1 MTTPVIDSAEPV
13 YLSSE
18 QLYVGAFV
26 MLDLPWFRHSFTLNS
41 FKVRSQD
48 QLDELRSLKL
58 AQYRYDPLRSDP
70 PPRPIAA
77 VNPVAPAPVPAD
89 AAGPDPVATSSPEIV
104 LKRQRQEMV
113 QRRRENVERVE
124 RAFSKATTV
133 IKNMNK
139 NIFSR
144 PKETLEE
151 MGLLVGEMVDA
162 FLESPEATLHVMG
175 EKAGS
180 EDVYFHSLNVA
191 ILSMM
196 LAKEI
201 GLSSE
206 LARDMCVGALL
217 HDIGLIEIPD
227 RVVKKPPGEATKA
240 ERNFRAT
247 HVELGEATGK
257 RIGLSAMALSVLTQ
271 HHEFADGSGYPKGLK
286 SEAMTPV
293 ARVVS
298 LVNFYDNLCNPA
310 DISKALTPHEALSY
324 MFAHCRAKFDLRALQ
339 TLIRSL
345 GVHPPGSIVQLSNQ
359 NFAVV
364 TSVNTKKPLR
374 PWVLVYD
381 ESVPKEEAIM
391 VNLEVEV
398 DLQILKSIRP
408 ALLSP
413 KIAAYLNPRKRV
425 TYFFDG
431 GSSAPTGSAP

>member
-1 MTTPVIDSAEPV
+1 MTTPVAENAGSV

-18 QLYVGAFV
+18 QLYIGSFV

-41 FKVRSQD
+41 FKIRNQE
-48 QLDELRSLKL
+48 QLLELRALKL
-58 AQYRYDPLRSDP
+58 PQYRYDPLRSDP
-70 PPRPIAA
+70 PPLPITPNAA
-77 VNPVAPAPVPAD
+77 EPETASPVASV
-89 AAGPDPVATSSPEIV
+89 PDPAEVASPETE
-104 LKRQRQEMV
+104 LKQHRQEMV
-113 QRRRENVERVE
+113 QRRRDNVERVE
-124 RAFSKATTV
+124 QAFSKATTV

-151 MGLLVGEMVDA
+151 MGLLVGDMVDA

-175 EKAGS
+175 EKAGN

-196 LAKEI
+196 LAKDI
-201 GLSSE
+201 GLGPE
-206 LARDMCVGALL
+206 LAREMGVGALL
-217 HDIGLIEIPD
+217 HDIGLVDIPD

-247 HVELGEATGK
+247 HVELGLATGK
-257 RIGLSAMALSVLTQ
+257 RVGLSVPALSVVAQ
-271 HHEFADGSGYPKGLK
+271 HHEYADGSGYPKGLK
-286 SEAMTPV
+286 LDAMTPV

-324 MFAHCRAKFDLRALQ
+324 MFAHCRPKFDLRALQ
-339 TLIRSL
+339 ILIRSL
-345 GVHPPGSIVQLSNQ
+345 GVHPPGSVVQLSNQ
-359 NFAVV
+359 SFAVV
-364 TSVNTKKPLR
+364 TSVNPKKPLR

-381 ESVPKEEAIM
+381 ESVPKEEALM
-391 VNLEVEV
+391 VNLEVEA

-431 GSSAPTGSAP
+431 ASGAPAGSTP